1 MPEGELEK
9 VPTGIPGLDEMLGGG
24 FPKNHMV
31 VVMGSFGTG
40 KTTFGLQF
48 LLAGLQQKEGALYI
62 SLEEDR
68 ESILRNAAAFGW
80 DLQPYLAGKRL
91 AVVKLEPSDAK
102 TTITRIKSELPKFIK
117 SFGADRVVLDSVSLL
132 NMILPSEQERRS
144 VLFTLCELI
153 RSTGATAVLTAE
165 TKDDNP
171 QVSRDG
177 LVEYT
182 ADGVILLR
190 ADEPQEAGEIRYT
203 LRILKMRRTAHSRR
217 IKPYQI
223 SESGMTVL
231 AGAEVF

>member
-1 MPEGELEK
+1 MPAEEPEK
-9 VPTGIPGLDEMLGGG
+9 VPSGVEGLDEMLGGG
-24 FPKNHMV
+24 FPKNHMI

-40 KTTFGLQF
+40 KTTLALQF
-48 LLAGLQQKEGALYI
+48 LLAGLQQDEGGLFI
-62 SLEEDR
+62 SLEEDCD
-68 ESILRNAAAFGW
+68 SILRSAASFGW
-80 DLQPYLAGKRL
+80 DLQPYVGKKKL

-117 SFGADRVVLDSVSLL
+117 NFGADRVVLDSVSLL
-132 NMILPSEQERRS
+132 STIIPNEQEKRATI
-144 VLFTLCELI
+144 FTLCELI
-153 RSTGATAVLTAE
+153 RSSGATAILTAE

-190 ADEPQEAGEIRYT
+190 ADEPQEASEIRLT
-203 LRILKMRRTAHSRR
+203 IRILKMRRTAHSRR
-217 IKPYQI
+217 VKPYQI
-223 SESGMTVL
+223 GPNGLTVL